1 VRARGEFL
9 GLGHFA
15 PIATALADAAAT
27 LVGDRQSGPAAESAG
42 CVADLGAGTGYYLA
56 GVLARLPAHVG
67 LALDI
72 SKHAMRA
79 TARAHPRIGAVRCD
93 AWRALPV
100 ADEVADLVLNVFAPR
115 DGAELRRI
123 LRPSGSLLVVTP
135 GPDHLS
141 ELIGPLGLLSVDERK
156 AERLAGTLG
165 PHFDLITGR
174 ELRRRMELDRRAAGT
189 LAAMGPSAW
198 HAEPD
203 SLADLLAQLPDPVE
217 VTLALTVSQLR
228 PRP

>member
-1 VRARGEFL
+1 MR
-9 GLGHFA
+9 
-15 PIATALADAAAT
+15 AAA
-27 LVGDRQSGPAAESAG
+27 S
-42 CVADLGAGTGYYLA
+42 
-56 GVLARLPAHVG
+56 
-67 LALDI
+67 
-72 SKHAMRA
+72 
-79 TARAHPRIGAVRCD
+79 AHPRIGAVRCD
-93 AWRALPV
+93 AWRRLPV

-135 GPDHLS
+135 GPEHLG

-165 PHFDLITGR
+165 PYFDLITRR
-174 ELRRRMELDRRAAGT
+174 ELRRPMELDRRAAGA

-203 SLADLLAQLPDPVE
+203 ALAGRLARLPDPVE
-217 VTLALTVSQLR
+217 VTLAVAVSQLR